1 MTISRRDFLA
11 VAGLLGVGGM
21 ATGCGE
27 WFTDENAIGSDAQ
40 LDGERV
46 IIVGAGA
53 AGMATAHL
61 LAQRGVDFQICLLY
75 TSPSPRDQRGS
86 RMPSS
91 A

>member
-27 WFTDENAIGSDAQ
+27 WFTDEDAIG
-40 LDGERV
+40 GERV

-53 AGMATAHL
+53 AGMATDRNSRRGEAPRL
-61 LAQRGVDFQICLLY
+61 RAASMVQRERFENAARAV
-75 TSPSPRDQRGS
+75 R
-86 RMPSS
+86 
-91 A
+91 